1 MSLVDTITPYLPYF
15 WIFFMGLFLLYYA
28 IADGMDLGVGILSLL
43 PVWNERERHLM
54 VFALKGVWSSNQTW
68 LVVLIG
74 MLFGAF
80 PLFYSLV
87 LSSLYIPMTIMLLG
101 LIFRAV
107 GIDMGEDF
115 QGNRFWHLAFAG
127 GSLVATIGQGFG
139 LGGLLSG
146 VTEAGQPAG
155 LWAWLNP
162 FSLLVAAGVVVG
174 YVMLGATFLVVKT
187 TGELREASYAYAIGA
202 AFTTAAFSVGVYT
215 WTILRYDFVVA
226 NWRSHPEMGVFPLL
240 AASCFVMY
248 VRGLFRRY
256 EIGPLVWMGFVVLLS
271 FVGLS
276 AGFFP
281 YMIPSVSRPITI
293 EQAAA
298 STDTLL
304 FMLAVTVVLLPI
316 IIGYNIFQYWVFR
329 RKVGEEDL

>member
-1 MSLVDTITPYLPYF
+1 MKR
-15 WIFFMGLFLLYYA
+15 LLKKIVPRWAFAYYHRMLA
-28 IADGMDLGVGILSLL
+28 FVAALAYGFPSERMIVIGVTGT
-43 PVWNERERHLM
+43 
-54 VFALKGVWSSNQTW
+54 KGKSST
-68 LVVLIG
+68 V
-74 MLFGAF
+74 
-80 PLFYSLV
+80 
-87 LSSLYIPMTIMLLG
+87 MLLG
-101 LIFRAV
+101 LIFRAI

-115 QGNRFWHLAFAG
+115 QDNRFWHLCFAG
-127 GSLVATIGQGFG
+127 GSLVASVGQGFG

-146 VTEAGQPAG
+146 VTEAGQPEG
-155 LWAWLNP
+155 LWAWANP
-162 FSLLVAAGVVVG
+162 FSLLIAVGVIAG

-187 TGELREASYAYAIGA
+187 TGELRDASYRYAIGA
-202 AFTTAAFSVGVYT
+202 AVVTGALSVCVYA
-215 WTILRYDFVVA
+215 WTIVRYDFVAA
-226 NWRSHPEMGVFPLL
+226 NWRNYPLIGIFPLL
-240 AASCFVMY
+240 AACCFGMY
-248 VRGLFRRY
+248 LRGLVKRG
-256 EIGPLVWMGFVVLLS
+256 EIAPLIFMGFVVLFS